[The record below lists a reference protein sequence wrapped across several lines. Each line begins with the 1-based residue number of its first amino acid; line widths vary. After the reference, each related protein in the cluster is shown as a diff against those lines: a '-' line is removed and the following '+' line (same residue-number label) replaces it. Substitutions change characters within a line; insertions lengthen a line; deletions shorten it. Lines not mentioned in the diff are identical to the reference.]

1 MIFIYHKIDDR
12 FQDPVG
18 ASCDPDRERSWTCKL
33 PGLIVSHKPWS
44 TSTGIAASCIYFA
57 AAITL
62 LALVSSAA
70 RRAATLGGPT
80 WQLAVVAAVSLLW
93 FAWAAFETHHVG
105 KTLARIQDGRGIK
118 RGTIPAWLFTNSVF
132 LVFTPVAVGF
142 VLSTIQSAR
151 ATVQS

>member
-18 ASCDPDRERSWTCKL
+18 ASCDPDSEGSWMCTL
-33 PGLIVSHKPWS
+33 PGLLASHKPWS
-44 TSTGIAASCIYFA
+44 TSTGIAASCIYFS

-62 LALVSSAA
+62 LSLVSFAA
-70 RRAATLGGPT
+70 RRAATLGGLT
-80 WQLAVVAAVSLLW
+80 WQLAFVAAVSLLW